1 MKKII
6 ITPEQ
11 RERIDRLLK
20 KYGNEAH
27 PNNNSNEPIER
38 NNTITPEQ
46 QEHVEKI
53 IKKFI
58 EEGRILPIT
67 KQKTKKINKN

>member
-20 KYGNEAH
+20 KYGNDAH
-27 PNNNSNEPIER
+27 PNNTSNKPIEH
-38 NNTITPEQ
+38 NSTITPEQ

-58 EEGRILPIT
+58 EEGRILPMP